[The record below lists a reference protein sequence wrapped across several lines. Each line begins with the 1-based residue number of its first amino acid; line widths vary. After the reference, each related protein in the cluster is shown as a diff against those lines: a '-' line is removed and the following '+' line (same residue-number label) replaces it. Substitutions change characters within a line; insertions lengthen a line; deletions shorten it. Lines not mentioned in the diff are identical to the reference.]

1 MYGPY
6 QGGTARPYKM
16 EKVAE
21 SAKSGKTRTKSGKTR
36 TKPGKGRTRESKNA
50 VSLCILLQSCRKQT
64 NSQQYQIL
72 RIYQWNAHDFDNL
85 EREFGTK
92 SSQIIGQIRSDQIP
106 PSLTFACPQ
115 AEIYSLLPGWTLNAS

>member
-16 EKVAE
+16 GKVAE
-21 SAKSGKTRTKSGKTR
+21 SAKSGKTR

-50 VSLCILLQSCRKQT
+50 VSSCILLQSCRKQT

-92 SSQIIGQIRSDQIP
+92 SSEIIGQIRSDQSHRLI
-106 PSLTFACPQ
+106 
-115 AEIYSLLPGWTLNAS
+115 G